1 MTTDATVPPRGG
13 QPMPPPEVDVYER
26 RSRFFM
32 GHMPRPDLDLLKGAI
47 DMHAH
52 THPALFKRPI
62 DDMDLAQIAME
73 YGMRG
78 FVLKDH
84 DSPTTGRAYF
94 VKKMYPEVE
103 AVGAVVLNRSVG
115 GINPYVVQ
123 AAIQYG
129 ARVIWMPSNHSKW
142 HADYFKISDYPQLG
156 RRQKQLPGPGVT
168 VLDENGRITPETLTI
183 LDLIAEADVC
193 LATGH
198 LSLEEIRILQDEAN
212 RRGITKFLVTH
223 ANWALCRLEPDVQ
236 KELIQKGAYLEY
248 VAVSCSS
255 PIFFEQN
262 PSELAEWINQLGSDR
277 LILSSDL
284 GQYSAPPHPEGMRML
299 IAALLDHGVPYDSL
313 EQMTKGNPPKLL
325 NLE

>member
-1 MTTDATVPPRGG
+1 
-13 QPMPPPEVDVYER
+13 
-26 RSRFFM
+26 
-32 GHMPRPDLDLLKGAI
+32 
-47 DMHAH
+47 
-52 THPALFKRPI
+52 
-62 DDMDLAQIAME
+62 MDLAQIAMD

-84 DSPTTGRAYF
+84 DMPTTGRAYH

-103 AVGAVVLNRSVG
+103 PIGAVVLNRSVG
-115 GINPYVVQ
+115 GINPHVVQ

-168 VLDENGRITPETLTI
+168 ILDENGRITPETLTI

-198 LSLEEIRILQDEAN
+198 LSLDEIRILQDEAN
-212 RRGITKFLVTH
+212 ERGIKKFVVTH
-223 ANWALCRLEPDVQ
+223 ANWALCRLDLEVQ
-236 KELIQKGAYLEY
+236 KELITKGAYLEY
-248 VAVSCSS
+248 VAVSCTS

-262 PSELAEWINQLGSDR
+262 PEELAGWINELGGDR

-284 GQYSAPPHPEGMRML
+284 GQASAAPHPEGMRML
-299 IAALLDHGVPYDSL
+299 IAALLDLGVPYGTL
-313 EQMTKGNPPKLL
+313 QQMTQGNPPQLL
-325 NLE
+325 GL